1 MLSTGTALLA
11 LILFAAGFALAGVWY
26 ARQSSDSL
34 EDFIVARN
42 SQSATATVL
51 TLLASSLGAWILFA
65 PAQAATW
72 GGLGAVIGYALGSM
86 SPRLAMIP
94 LGRRMRELL
103 PSGHTLSEFVIIRY
117 GRFMYGL
124 TLIIMMFYMLI
135 TLTAEI
141 TEISKLMTLL
151 APIPLW
157 WTAAIVMGATL
168 LYTSCGVLKAYIFQD
183 KMQCIIIVY
192 LPIDLE

>member
-1 MLSTGTALLA
+1 
-11 LILFAAGFALAGVWY
+11 
-26 ARQSSDSL
+26 
-34 EDFIVARN
+34 
-42 SQSATATVL
+42 
-51 TLLASSLGAWILFA
+51 
-65 PAQAATW
+65 
-72 GGLGAVIGYALGSM
+72 ALGSM

-103 PSGHTLSEFVIIRY
+103 PGGHTLSEFVMIRY

-124 TLIIMMFYMLI
+124 TLLIMMFYMLI

-141 TEISKLMTLL
+141 TAISKLMTLL

-168 LYTSCGVLKAYIFQD
+168 LYTSWGGLKASIFTD
-183 KMQCIIIVY
+183 KVQMIIIVP
-192 LPIDLE
+192 LLLVLVFLGWRATGGPTPVVAGLRNNA